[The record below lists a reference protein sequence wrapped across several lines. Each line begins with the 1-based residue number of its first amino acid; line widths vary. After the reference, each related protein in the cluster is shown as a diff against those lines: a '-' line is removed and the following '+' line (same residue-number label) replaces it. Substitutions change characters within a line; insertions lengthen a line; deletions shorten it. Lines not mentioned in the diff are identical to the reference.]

1 MSNTKEEK
9 LKIEFLCDYEVQD
22 EHAGTNQATRF
33 KAGAKRVMPFA
44 SAMHYVNRSVAK
56 LV

>member
-1 MSNTKEEK
+1 MSNTKEEI